1 MYEKNDLTDNNSLI
15 TFYLYQKSDGFL
27 NPSWVH
33 TEVEA
38 TKPTKVVVKYLN
50 GKVIKGFM
58 QNFSPNKDSFHLIP
72 ADKPSTESIEVAV
85 KNLKAIF
92 VVRDFIGN
100 PQYDE
105 RKQYVEGEKPSGLK
119 LEVTF
124 TDGEVIVG
132 STLLGY
138 DPKRKGNFI
147 IPADPNSNNIRIF
160 AVSSAVKSVR
170 QLFDN
175 PE

>member
-1 MYEKNDLTDNNSLI
+1 ME
-15 TFYLYQKSDGFL
+15 
-27 NPSWVH
+27 P
-33 TEVEA
+33 
-38 TKPTKVVVKYLN
+38 TKLTKVVVKYVN
-50 GKVIKGFM
+50 GKIIKGFM

-72 ADKPSTESIEVAV
+72 ADKSSGGSIEVLV
-85 KNLKAIF
+85 KHLKAIF
-92 VVRDFIGN
+92 VVRDFMGN

-105 RKQYVEGEKPSGLK
+105 RKKYVEGENPSGMK

-124 TDGEVIVG
+124 ADGEVIVG

-138 DPKRKGNFI
+138 DPKRQGNFI
-147 IPADPNSNNIRIF
+147 VPADPNSNNIRVFI
-160 AVSSAVKSVR
+160 VSSAVKSVR

>member
-1 MYEKNDLTDNNSLI
+1 ME
-15 TFYLYQKSDGFL
+15 
-27 NPSWVH
+27 
-33 TEVEA
+33 
-38 TKPTKVVVKYLN
+38 PTKVVVKYLN

-58 QNFSPNKDSFHLIP
+58 QNFSPNKDRFHLIP
-72 ADKPSTESIEVAV
+72 ADKASGGTIEVMV
-85 KNLKAIF
+85 KHLKAIF

-105 RKQYVEGEKPSGLK
+105 RKKYVEGEKPSGLK

-124 TDGEVIVG
+124 TDGEVIAG

-138 DPKRKGNFI
+138 DPKRQGNFI
-147 IPADPNSNNIRIF
+147 SPADPNSNNIRVF
-160 AVSSAVKSVR
+160 VVSSAVKSVR
-170 QLFDN
+170 QLFDD

>member
-1 MYEKNDLTDNNSLI
+1 ME
-15 TFYLYQKSDGFL
+15 
-27 NPSWVH
+27 VH
-33 TEVEA
+33 KEVES

-72 ADKPSTESIEVAV
+72 ADKPSAESIEVV
-85 KNLKAIF
+85 VRHLKAIF

-105 RKQYVEGEKPSGLK
+105 RKKYVEGEKPSGLK

-147 IPADPNSNNIRIF
+147 VPADPNSNNIRIF

-175 PE
+175 RE

>member
-1 MYEKNDLTDNNSLI
+1 ME
-15 TFYLYQKSDGFL
+15 
-27 NPSWVH
+27 
-33 TEVEA
+33 
-38 TKPTKVVVKYLN
+38 PTKVVVKYLN

-72 ADKPSTESIEVAV
+72 ADKSSGGPIEVLV
-85 KNLKAIF
+85 KHLKAIF
-92 VVRDFIGN
+92 VVRDFMGN
-100 PQYDE
+100 PQHDE
-105 RKQYVEGEKPSGLK
+105 RKKYVEGESPSGLK

-124 TDGEVIVG
+124 ADGEVIVG

-138 DPKRKGNFI
+138 DPKRQGNFI
-147 IPADPNSNNIRIF
+147 VPADPNSNNIRVF
-160 AVSSAVKSVR
+160 VVSSAVKSVR